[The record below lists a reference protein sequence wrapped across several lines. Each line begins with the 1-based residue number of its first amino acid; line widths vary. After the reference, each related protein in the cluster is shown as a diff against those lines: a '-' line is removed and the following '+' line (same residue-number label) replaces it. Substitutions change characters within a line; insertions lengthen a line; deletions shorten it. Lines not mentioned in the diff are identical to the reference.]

1 MIVSSQKLNIFMHK
15 WMTYCVGRL
24 SGATQTDGC
33 FQMSVG
39 RLSGT
44 TQTDGCFQVRQTCWI
59 QLINCL

>member
-33 FQMSVG
+33 FQVSVG
-39 RLSGT
+39 RHSGA
-44 TQTDGCFQVRQTCWI
+44 TQTGGCFQVRQMHWI
-59 QLINCL
+59 QV